1 MENKET
7 LQVFERQRG
16 NCLNAIGRVRD
27 AVTWKTLIDVT
38 NQFYLGH
45 DMANTYHVAKVE
57 RVKGKSIATPCG
69 NFHTY
74 QAALLKELR
83 ASVRV
88 ADMAIKTLTEQIAAK
103 G

>member
-1 MENKET
+1 MEQNREMIA
-7 LQVFERQRG
+7 VFEKQRG

-27 AVTWKTLIDVT
+27 AVTWHTLIEVT
-38 NQFYLGH
+38 NQFALGH
-45 DMANTYHVAKVE
+45 DMVNTYHVAKMEQVDDKINA
-57 RVKGKSIATPCG
+57 VPCG

-83 ASVRV
+83 ALVRT
-88 ADMAIKTLTEQIAAK
+88 ANMAIEQIAAK